1 MYSVIY
7 ACKCTQ
13 QGMDAAALPLSCP
26 WHQYPALY
34 FHTAGA
40 PRISPFPPVPRKD
53 AMSHEASLTYE
64 MLLQKKAA
72 TANVM
77 GTNTVVVPT
86 LDEMQQQ
93 QKAWLDYNFPGEP
106 DYYQLLGIMEEGGEL
121 CHAALKRMQG
131 IRGTA
136 AEHTAAERD
145 ALGDILIYLLGYCN
159 RRGYSAQEILLETWA
174 LVSKRDW
181 QKNKQTGGEGSVI

>member
-1 MYSVIY
+1 MYSVTY
-7 ACKCTQ
+7 TCRCERRTQ
-13 QGMDAAALPLSCP
+13 HAGALPLYCLY
-26 WHQYPALY
+26 HRNPALY
-34 FHTAGA
+34 FHTASA
-40 PRISPFPPVPRKD
+40 PRVSPFPPVPRKD
-53 AMSHEASLTYE
+53 TMLSEDTLTYD
-64 MLLQKKAA
+64 MLLQQKAG
-72 TANVM
+72 TAKGM
-77 GTNTVVVPT
+77 GTNTVVAPT
-86 LDEMQQQ
+86 LDEIQQQ

-159 RRGYSAQEILLETWA
+159 RRGYSAQEILTETWT
-174 LVSKRDW
+174 LVSKRNW
-181 QKNKQTGGEGSVI
+181 QKNKQDGGESAV